1 VSSKTTVVI
10 PNYNGI
16 KYLKDCLD
24 SLKLCKPADFDII
37 VADDGSTDGSV
48 ELIKS
53 EYSDVILLQSENNT
67 GFAAT
72 VNRGI
77 NKADTEYV
85 ILLNNDTKVAPDF
98 VHNLENAIE
107 SDERIFSASAKMLC
121 MNDPEILD
129 GAGDYYC
136 AFGWAYAYGKGKKAD
151 ALNRRRKIFSSCGGA
166 AIYRR
171 NALTELGLFDEEHF
185 AYLEDIDVGYR
196 SRLSGYINVFEPS
209 AVCLHAGSGFSGS
222 RYNEF
227 KIRLS
232 SRNNTYL
239 IVKNMPVIQQII
251 NLPFF
256 MIGFLIKWLFFVKK
270 GFGWL
275 YLKGLFAGIALG
287 YGSVGKKHRVRFK
300 LANLP
305 FYIIVQI
312 ELWVNMIRFFIRGI

>member
-1 VSSKTTVVI
+1 MSSKTTVVI

-16 KYLKDCLD
+16 EYIKDCLD
-24 SLKLCKPADFDII
+24 SLKLCAPADFDII
-37 VADDGSTDGSV
+37 VADDGSTDGSDDIV
-48 ELIKS
+48 KN
-53 EYSDVILLQSENNT
+53 EYPEVILLHSDTNT

-77 NKADTEYV
+77 RKADSEYV
-85 ILLNNDTKVAPDF
+85 LLLNNDTKVAPDF
-98 VHNLENAIE
+98 VHNLESTIE
-107 SDERIFSASAKMLC
+107 SDERIFSVSAKMLC
-121 MNDPEILD
+121 MNDPDILD

-136 AFGWAYAYGKGKKAD
+136 ALGWAYAYGKGKKAD
-151 ALNRRRKIFSSCGGA
+151 DLNKRRRIFSSCGGA

-171 NALTELGLFDEEHF
+171 NALIELGLFDEEHF

-227 KIRLS
+227 KTRLS

-239 IVKNMPVIQQII
+239 IVKNMPVVQQII

-256 MIGFLIKWLFFVKK
+256 MIGFFVKWLFFVKK
-270 GFGWL
+270 GMGGL
-275 YLKGLFAGIALG
+275 YLKGLFYGIALG
-287 YGSVGKKHRVRFK
+287 YGDTGRKHKVRFR
-300 LANLP
+300 LTRLP
-305 FYIIVQI
+305 FYIMVQI
-312 ELWVNMIRFFIRGI
+312 ELWANMIRFFIR